1 MTTAPN
7 RCILL
12 VEDDALVRDIA
23 EETLRDAGYTV
34 ITAAD
39 GLEAQAT
46 LTRLHP
52 DLLLTDIRMPK
63 CDGLELLRWVRAHAE
78 FEFLPVILL
87 SAKAD
92 AGDLRSGMVLGADDY
107 VTKPYL
113 VEDLLATINKR
124 LERADRRDAREE
136 RLREFV
142 ADRLPHDLRSPL
154 TGILGYTDLLIA
166 AGEAG
171 EVIPPAQLLK
181 FARNLQL
188 SGRRLLR
195 LAENLALWYDF
206 ERLLGPQARHSP
218 AQRTALRL
226 NPRDLERPLRECAE
240 HYARPADFTLNLAP
254 ATLQVGSR
262 GLPEVFRHLVDNAF
276 RFSTAGTPVSAEGR
290 IEGPF
295 YVFEV
300 RDRGRG
306 LKPEQI
312 TRLLQ
317 ASPLNPIGA
326 DPRTAGVGLALVRG
340 FTRLAEGRFTLVSN
354 GPAPGLTARLALPL
368 AEPQA

>member
-1 MTTAPN
+1 MTSRPN

-12 VEDDALVRDIA
+12 VEDDALVRAVA

-34 ITAAD
+34 VTAAD

-46 LTRLHP
+46 LSRVHP
-52 DLLLTDIRMPK
+52 DLILTDIRMPK
-63 CDGLELLRWVRAHAE
+63 CDGLELLRWVRAHPE
-78 FEFLPVILL
+78 FEFLPFILL

-92 AGDLRSGMVLGADDY
+92 AEDRRAGMALGADDY
-107 VTKPYL
+107 ITKPYL
-113 VEDLLATINKR
+113 VEDLLATLATR
-124 LERADRRDAREE
+124 LERSDRRDAREE

-154 TGILGYTDLLIA
+154 TGILGYTDLMIA
-166 AGEAG
+166 ASEAG
-171 EVIPPAQLLK
+171 EVIPPPQLLK

-206 ERLLGPQARHSP
+206 ERLLSPHARESS
-218 AQRTALRL
+218 AQRTEVRL

-240 HYARPADFTLNLAP
+240 HYARPGDFTLRLAP
-254 ATLQVGSR
+254 ATLHVGSR

-276 RFSTAGTPVSAEGR
+276 RFSSAGTPVNAEGR
-290 IEGPF
+290 IEGQS

-300 RDRGRG
+300 SDRGRG

-340 FTRLAEGRFTLVSN
+340 FTRLAEGHFTLVPN
-354 GPAPGLTARLALPL
+354 TPAPGLTARLTLPL
-368 AEPQA
+368 ATPPA